1 MYADIDYPICTD
13 YRNLSDLRIDEN
25 AQYIMSIDWGLKRDK
40 TVIMVC
46 RVDEG
51 RKSEKWIPRAGNCFP
66 LNYVQGFSLK
76 DSGERY
82 AWDELKGIAVMIHKR
97 FNDAACIFDS
107 TGMAGD
113 IIHSELETLGM
124 KNHIGYDFAGNEGN
138 AKTQLIMVAQQ
149 ALQNRTFVFPYNPTT
164 AELVDEMLMYERD
177 DKHLSTDFV
186 FAFCLLS
193 ERLRRA
199 NLPEMEFLSIPLIFA
214 SGSRK
219 IGTGHPF
226 DNQAY
231 TINSGNTRPRVNYL
245 RDSNILIVS
254 NGNYSQQEPDKL
266 VA

>member
-1 MYADIDYPICTD
+1 
-13 YRNLSDLRIDEN
+13 
-25 AQYIMSIDWGLKRDK
+25 
-40 TVIMVC
+40 
-46 RVDEG
+46 
-51 RKSEKWIPRAGNCFP
+51 
-66 LNYVQGFSLK
+66 
-76 DSGERY
+76 
-82 AWDELKGIAVMIHKR
+82 MIHKR